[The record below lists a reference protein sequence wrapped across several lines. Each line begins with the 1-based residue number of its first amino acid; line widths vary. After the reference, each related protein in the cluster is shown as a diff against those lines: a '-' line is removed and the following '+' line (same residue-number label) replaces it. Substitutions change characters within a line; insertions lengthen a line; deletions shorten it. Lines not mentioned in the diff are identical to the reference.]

1 MGFRKWLYRKEIE
14 QLKEDLYLFKMRYEF
29 DTKSFMYTSEMAE
42 IRKYLETIFINNNEV
57 TPSGRWDLIHKN
69 WIKLSEEEF
78 NTYFDINLLPPEEPA
93 YSFKELK
100 EKFNKIEEEQ
110 KYCVDLG
117 HEIRHLC
124 LEMAKAKKSTFYH
137 SFIVN
142 EGSSFCLGITDDTS
156 FYPSDPH
163 SHEQSLIKWDAIIRG
178 VEGCLL
184 AFGCTKE
191 ELEAV

>member
-1 MGFRKWLYRKEIE
+1 MSFKKWLYRKEIE

-29 DTKSFMYTSEMAE
+29 DTKSFMYTSELTE
-42 IRKYLETIFINNNEV
+42 IRKYLESIIKGDKV
-57 TPSGRWDLIHKN
+57 TPCERWNLTHKD
-69 WIKLSEEEF
+69 WVKLSEEEF
-78 NTYFDINLLPPEEPA
+78 NSYFDTNLLPPEEPA
-93 YSFKELK
+93 YSFEELK
-100 EKFNKIEEEQ
+100 EKFNNIEKEQ

-117 HEIRHLC
+117 YEIRHLC
-124 LEMAKAKKSTFYH
+124 CEMAKTKKSVFYH
-137 SFIVN
+137 TFVVN
-142 EGSSFCLGITDDTS
+142 EGSSFCLGIMDDTS

-163 SHEQSLIKWDAIIRG
+163 SHEQSMIKWDAIIRG